1 MASRWLELSN
11 VGFLDNVRSHFK
23 NNDEEEFER
32 AFRDPSWPVG
42 VEDFEPMSNT
52 GSFLPATYD
61 VDPLADASL
70 PGNAIH
76 RGAPGAG
83 GFVTNDTLADMQVVT
98 ESVVR
103 MPATPTFV
111 PPAVPTSGQP
121 AALPTMGAVGVRPLG
136 AAQPPMGAAVP
147 AYGAPA
153 AAPQGN
159 QDFGGEGATMGAP
172 MPTGVLPVQER
183 RPSAPQPGVAMAPEV
198 GARAS
203 HPSAPRPDD
212 GRGAVPEPDNRPS
225 GYSADTPRYE
235 MTGDEGVQVYA
246 RQGER
251 AARPTPPVEQKPFAD
266 RLRERVAAAN
276 VAGQTDE
283 MLGRSR
289 VVTQEP
295 PARSRRNENASSAD
309 IDAELEER
317 RRSRRNQT
325 HGRTPESVERSP
337 RPAAEE
343 PVIRGKQGSSLVPV
357 SCVVVRPRSYEDVRD
372 VAKGLVGEHRPVVMV
387 LRGCSAELTRRILD
401 FSFGLC
407 CASGADMREFGNHVY
422 GVLPRGTTFT
432 DDDAMALR
440 RQGIVLRG

>member
-1 MASRWLELSN
+1 MSIGRGATVGSCRLELN
-11 VGFLDNVRSHFK
+11 DVGFLDNVRSHFK

-42 VEDFEPMSNT
+42 VDDFEPMSNT

-70 PGNAIH
+70 PGNALH
-76 RGAPGAG
+76 ATGAPTSAYIP
-83 GFVTNDTLADMQVVT
+83 NDTLADMQAVT

-103 MPATPTFV
+103 MPATPTFAA
-111 PPAVPTSGQP
+111 PAGQP
-121 AALPTMGAVGVRPLG
+121 ASLPATGAVGMSPLVS
-136 AAQPPMGAAVP
+136 QPT
-147 AYGAPA
+147 A
-153 AAPQGN
+153 AAPTAGVFQSAAP
-159 QDFGGEGATMGAP
+159 GGWGVPDPSEG
-172 MPTGVLPVQER
+172 TGVLPPQGYGHQAPASMPATRSVQET
-183 RPSAPQPGVAMAPEV
+183 PSQE
-198 GARAS
+198 R
-203 HPSAPRPDD
+203 
-212 GRGAVPEPDNRPS
+212 EPLVQDNQPS
-225 GYSADTPRYE
+225 GYSADTPRYD
-235 MTGDEGVQVYA
+235 MGGDEGVQVYA
-246 RQGER
+246 RQGGER
-251 AARPTPPVEQKPFAD
+251 AARPNPTPQVAQKPFAD

-289 VVTQEP
+289 VITQEP

-317 RRSRRNQT
+317 RRMRRAQS
-325 HGRTPESVERSP
+325 HARE
-337 RPAAEE
+337 AEE
-343 PVIRGKQGSSLVPV
+343 RPKTPQRAPEPASAQQAREGHETAAPVAV
-357 SCVVVRPRSYEDVRD
+357 SCVVVRPRSYDAVSD
-372 VAKGLVGEHRPVVMV
+372 VAKGLIGEHRPVVMV

-407 CASGADMREFGNHVY
+407 CASGATMKEFGNHVY

>member
-1 MASRWLELSN
+1 MSIGRGATDGSCRLELN
-11 VGFLDNVRSHFK
+11 DVGFLDNVRSHFK

-42 VEDFEPMSNT
+42 VDDFEPMSNT

-61 VDPLADASL
+61 IDPLADASL
-70 PGNAIH
+70 PGNAPH
-76 RGAPGAG
+76 LAGAQAPG
-83 GFVTNDTLADMQVVT
+83 FVPNDTLAGMQAVT

-103 MPATPTFV
+103 MPATPTFATV
-111 PPAVPTSGQP
+111 ADQAAPLPTTAAVGMNPPAGQVPVASAP
-121 AALPTMGAVGVRPLG
+121 HSA
-136 AAQPPMGAAVP
+136 
-147 AYGAPA
+147 APA
-153 AAPQGN
+153 AWGAPEPAEGTAVLPPQDYAPQTPVAAPAPHQAHDAPHDREPLV
-159 QDFGGEGATMGAP
+159 QD
-172 MPTGVLPVQER
+172 
-183 RPSAPQPGVAMAPEV
+183 
-198 GARAS
+198 
-203 HPSAPRPDD
+203 D
-212 GRGAVPEPDNRPS
+212 RPS
-225 GYSADTPRYE
+225 GYSADTPRYD
-235 MTGDEGVQVYA
+235 MGGDEGVQVYA

-251 AARPTPPVEQKPFAD
+251 SARPNPTPQVAQKPFAD

-295 PARSRRNENASSAD
+295 PARTRRSENASSAD

-317 RRSRRNQT
+317 RRMRRAQS
-325 HGRTPESVERSP
+325 HAREAEERSAAP
-337 RPAAEE
+337 QRAPEPASAPAHERRE
-343 PVIRGKQGSSLVPV
+343 AATPVAV
-357 SCVVVRPRSYEDVRD
+357 SCVVVRPRSYDAVSD
-372 VAKGLVGEHRPVVMV
+372 VAKGLIGEHRPVVMV

-407 CASGADMREFGNHVY
+407 CASGAAMKEYGNHVY